1 MKLILLLTAVL
12 TITTGLHSCAETRS
26 MKQKEKEN
34 TESFTNQEESVLFA
48 TISKGYCYGKCPVYE
63 MKIYTD
69 GKVVLEGKANID
81 YIGTWEK
88 SITKSELE
96 AFVTMAEKIGYME
109 LEDRYDSSITDVP
122 STTTSIVINGVR
134 KEVYRRANYPE
145 KILQFEALFTQ
156 LLDSKDWKK
165 VGE

>member
-1 MKLILLLTAVL
+1 
-12 TITTGLHSCAETRS
+12 

-34 TESFTNQEESVLFA
+34 TESFANQEESVLFA

-69 GKVVLEGKANID
+69 GKVLLEGKANID

-88 SITKSELE
+88 SITKGELE